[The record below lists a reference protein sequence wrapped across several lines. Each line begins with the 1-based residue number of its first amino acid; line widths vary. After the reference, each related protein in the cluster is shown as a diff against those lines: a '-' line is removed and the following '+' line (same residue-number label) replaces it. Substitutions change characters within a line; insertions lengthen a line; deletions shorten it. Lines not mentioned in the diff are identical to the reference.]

1 MTNTSK
7 EKKKLIY
14 KDLVKALKS
23 PHFKGQ
29 KSKTKPDIQLFKNMC
44 EN

>member
-14 KDLVKALKS
+14 EDLVKALKS
-23 PHFKGQ
+23 PHFKGH